1 MTTSI
6 QPEDLAKM
14 DRAEALD
21 YLEQRITKVNSIQ
34 AELNRFAAIAGSP
47 KPDEVWDQKVIQA
60 RRCQVVLSQAMAL
73 FEDYRDLCE
82 WASTQEL
89 TSQLQRTLLP
99 YAIVFETDDFKRY
112 TSVFN
117 WVGKGLEALPGQD
130 RNNPPKEIEEIEDL
144 REKMYLQ
151 FEDSLYRSNLQPSFF
166 DSGRFRNFYLYNRIF
181 PQGLRDQAGSIIHQ
195 SIMQDAGE
203 DWANTLTQYK
213 QARPSY
219 AAAFGAIVQ
228 KQLGEF
234 PYQGSQ
240 ALREHYYGNVIP
252 PENECLYRSWEIL
265 MHLGK
270 GDPVTEDS
278 LTRLLDT
285 IRHNPEFMRRKFP
298 AQVLQSLQEFAT
310 DDPANTDMA
319 GIDMRALSQYLRV
332 IREAGISASE
342 MVHLGMTVIGR
353 LPRDVIQPMGNLTD
367 ADKMV
372 VIMQEYEERAYKH
385 YDPKVDQKDALLHLI
400 LNCVP
405 PEVIS
410 AVANVSDTG
419 AVIAYSITGK
429 AKELASLKD
438 LSRAENVFGADL
450 GL

>member
-14 DRAEALD
+14 DRAEALN
-21 YLEQRITKVNSIQ
+21 YLKQRMTKVHSIQ
-34 AELNRFAAIAGSP
+34 AELNRFAAIGGSP
-47 KPDEVWDQKVIQA
+47 KLEVWDQKLIQA
-60 RRCQVVLSQAMAL
+60 RRCQVVMTQAMAL
-73 FEDYRDLCE
+73 FEDYRDLRE

-89 TSQLQRTLLP
+89 ANQLQRTLLP

-130 RNNPPKEIEEIEDL
+130 RNNPPKEIDEIEAL
-144 REKMYLQ
+144 REKMHLQ
-151 FEDSLYRSNLQPSFF
+151 FEDSIHHSKLQPSFF
-166 DSGRFRNFYLYNRIF
+166 DSGRFRSFYLYNRVF
-181 PQGLRDQAGSIIHQ
+181 SQGLRDQAGSIIHQ
-195 SIMQDAGE
+195 TIMEGAGE
-203 DWANTLTQYK
+203 DWANTLAQYK
-213 QARPSY
+213 KARPAY

-234 PYQGSQ
+234 PYEGSQ
-240 ALREHYYGNVIP
+240 RLREHYYGCVIP

-265 MHLGK
+265 MFLGK
-270 GDPVTEDS
+270 GESVTEDS
-278 LTRLLDT
+278 LNRLLGT
-285 IRHNPEFMRRKFP
+285 IQHNPDFMSRKFP

-310 DDPANTDMA
+310 DDPANTEMT
-319 GIDMRALSQYLRV
+319 GIDMRALSQYLRI

-353 LPRDVIQPMGNLTD
+353 FPRDVIQPMGNLTD

-372 VIMQEYEERAYKH
+372 LILQEYEERANKH
-385 YDPKVDQKDALLHLI
+385 YDPKANQKDALLHLI
-400 LNCVP
+400 LNCAP
-405 PEVIS
+405 PEVVS
-410 AVANVSDTG
+410 AVANANDSG

-429 AKELASLKD
+429 AKELAGLKD
-438 LSRAENVFGADL
+438 LSRAEKVFGADL

>member
-1 MTTSI
+1 M
-6 QPEDLAKM
+6 
-14 DRAEALD
+14 
-21 YLEQRITKVNSIQ
+21 
-34 AELNRFAAIAGSP
+34 
-47 KPDEVWDQKVIQA
+47 WDQKLIQA
-60 RRCQVVLSQAMAL
+60 RRCQVVLTQAMAL
-73 FEDYRDLCE
+73 FDDYRDLHE
-82 WASTQEL
+82 WAYTQEVANP
-89 TSQLQRTLLP
+89 LQRTLLP

-117 WVGKGLEALPGQD
+117 WVGKGLEALPDQD
-130 RNNPPKEIEEIEDL
+130 RNNPPKEIEEIEAL
-144 REKMYLQ
+144 REKMHLQ
-151 FEDSLYRSNLQPSFF
+151 FEDSIYRSKLQPSFF

-181 PQGLRDQAGSIIHQ
+181 TQGLRDQAGSIIHQ
-195 SIMQDAGE
+195 SIMQGAGE
-203 DWANTLTQYK
+203 DWANTLAQYK
-213 QARPSY
+213 KARPAY

-234 PYQGSQ
+234 PYEGSQ
-240 ALREHYYGNVIP
+240 PLRVHYYGSVIP

-278 LTRLLDT
+278 LNKLLDT
-285 IRHNPEFMRRKFP
+285 IQHNPDFMSRKFP

-310 DDPANTDMA
+310 DDPANTDMT
-319 GIDMRALSQYLRV
+319 GIDMRALSQYLRI
-332 IREAGISASE
+332 IREAGISSSE

-353 LPRDVIQPMGNLTD
+353 FPRDVIQPMGNLTD

-372 VIMQEYEERAYKH
+372 LIMREYEERAYKH

-400 LNCVP
+400 LNCAP
-405 PEVIS
+405 PEVVS
-410 AVANVSDTG
+410 AVAKASDTG

-429 AKELASLKD
+429 VKELAGLKD

>member
-21 YLEQRITKVNSIQ
+21 YLKQRMTKVHSIQ

-47 KPDEVWDQKVIQA
+47 KPDEVWDQKLIQA
-60 RRCQVVLSQAMAL
+60 RRCQVVLCQTMAL
-73 FEDYRDLCE
+73 FDDYRDLRD
-82 WASTQEL
+82 WAATQEL
-89 TSQLQRTLLP
+89 TNQLQRTLLP
-99 YAIVFETDDFKRY
+99 YAIVFETDEFKRY

-130 RNNPPKEIEEIEDL
+130 RSNPPKEIEEIETL
-144 REKMYLQ
+144 REKMHLQ
-151 FEDSLYRSNLQPSFF
+151 FEDSIHRSKLQPSFF
-166 DSGRFRNFYLYNRIF
+166 DSGRFRNFYLYNRVF
-181 PQGLRDQAGSIIHQ
+181 TQGLRDQAGSIIHQ
-195 SIMQDAGE
+195 SIMQGAGE

-213 QARPSY
+213 KARPAY

-234 PYQGSQ
+234 PYEGSQ
-240 ALREHYYGNVIP
+240 PLREHYYCSVIP

-270 GDPVTEDS
+270 GQSVTEDS
-278 LTRLLDT
+278 LNRLLET
-285 IRHNPEFMRRKFP
+285 IQHNPDFMSRKFP

-310 DDPANTDMA
+310 DDPANTEMT
-319 GIDMRALSQYLRV
+319 GIDMRALSQYLRI

-353 LPRDVIQPMGNLTD
+353 FPRDVIQPMGNLTD

-372 VIMQEYEERAYKH
+372 LIMQEYEERAYKH
-385 YDPKVDQKDALLHLI
+385 YDPKEDQKDALLHLI
-400 LNCVP
+400 LNCAP
-405 PEVIS
+405 PEVVS
-410 AVANVSDTG
+410 AVANASDTG

-429 AKELASLKD
+429 ATELAGLKD
-438 LSRAENVFGADL
+438 LSRAEKVFGADL

>member
-6 QPEDLAKM
+6 QPEDLAKL

-21 YLEQRITKVNSIQ
+21 YLKQRMTKVHSIQ
-34 AELNRFAAIAGSP
+34 AELSRFAAIAGSP
-47 KPDEVWDQKVIQA
+47 KPDEVWDQKLIQA

-73 FEDYRDLCE
+73 FDDYRDLHE
-82 WASTQEL
+82 WASTQGVAH
-89 TSQLQRTLLP
+89 QLQRTLLP
-99 YAIVFETDDFKRY
+99 YAIVFETDNFKRY

-130 RNNPPKEIEEIEDL
+130 RNNPPKEIEEIESL
-144 REKMYLQ
+144 REKIYLQ
-151 FEDSLYRSNLQPSFF
+151 FDNSIHRSKLQPSFF
-166 DSGRFRNFYLYNRIF
+166 DSGRFRNFYLYNRVF
-181 PQGLRDQAGSIIHQ
+181 TQGLREQAGSIIHQ
-195 SIMQDAGE
+195 SIMEGVGE
-203 DWANTLTQYK
+203 DWANTLAQYK
-213 QARPSY
+213 TARPAY

-234 PYQGSQ
+234 PYEGSEP
-240 ALREHYYGNVIP
+240 LRKHYYGSVIP

-265 MHLGK
+265 MFLAKGK
-270 GDPVTEDS
+270 AVTEDS
-278 LTRLLDT
+278 LNKLLDT
-285 IRHNPEFMRRKFP
+285 IQHNQDFMSRKFP

-310 DDPANTDMA
+310 DDPANTEIT

-353 LPRDVIQPMGNLTD
+353 FPRDVIQPMGNLTD
-367 ADKMV
+367 TEKMV
-372 VIMQEYEERAYKH
+372 LIMQEYEERAHKH
-385 YDPKVDQKDALLHLI
+385 YDPKEDQKDALLHLI
-400 LNCVP
+400 LNCAT
-405 PEVIS
+405 PEVVS
-410 AVANVSDTG
+410 AVANANDSG

-429 AKELASLKD
+429 AKELAGLKD
-438 LSRAENVFGADL
+438 LSRAESVFGADL